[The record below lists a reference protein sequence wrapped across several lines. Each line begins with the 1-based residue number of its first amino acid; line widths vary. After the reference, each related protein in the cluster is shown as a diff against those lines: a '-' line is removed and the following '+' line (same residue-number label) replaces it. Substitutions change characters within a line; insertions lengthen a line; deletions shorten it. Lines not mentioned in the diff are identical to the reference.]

1 MDKNEALKDFVEKYV
16 KGRWQHEFVAIS
28 EGFKENKDIIENGLK
43 SAFESLCNRAI
54 TLHNQNAKGNIKYI
68 YFSFLRTSI
77 MEDTAF
83 YRIDAY
89 DEKWFLDKEECFA
102 MWDAEFIFRNLFD
115 HMKETKTKTGG
126 YARKIT
132 PIDIEEIK
140 QCEALKYHTLTM
152 EFIKEM
158 IPMLIECT
166 PYKDMAKAPDI
177 NILAGEFMDRSEVV
191 YKAVNDL

>member
-16 KGRWQHEFVAIS
+16 KGRWQHEFVAID
-28 EGFKENKDIIENGLK
+28 EKFRENKASIENGLK
-43 SAFESLCNRAI
+43 AAFESLCNRVL
-54 TLHNQNAKGNIKYI
+54 TLQNQNAKGSIRYI

-77 MEDTAF
+77 MEDNAF

-102 MWDAEFIFRNLFD
+102 MWNADFIFRNLFD
-115 HMKETKTKTGG
+115 HMKEIKTKTCD
-126 YARKIT
+126 YARKIS

-140 QCEALKYHTLTM
+140 QCEALKYNTLTT

-158 IPMLIECT
+158 IPMLIECK
-166 PYKDMAKAPDI
+166 PYKEMAKAPDI
-177 NILAGEFMDRSEVV
+177 NILAGEFMDRSEVL
-191 YKAVNDL
+191 YGTMPK